1 MDWLRRN
8 RRKLA
13 IGGGVIGGLYIVG
26 RWVINLKNH
35 DLSQLVLPRLAER
48 QLVKAREAE
57 TALLVITTQTT
68 HSFHFLQSFAGG
80 EDEKSKSIF
89 RHRIHLQAHPCI
101 SYANTCKTGDKGVL

>member
-26 RWVINLKNH
+26 RWVKSLKNL
-35 DLSQLVLPRLAER
+35 DLSQLDLLRLAER

-57 TALLVITTQTT
+57 TALLVITNTNHT
-68 HSFHFLQSFAGG
+68 L
-80 EDEKSKSIF
+80 
-89 RHRIHLQAHPCI
+89 I
-101 SYANTCKTGDKGVL
+101 SLY